1 MSNDKMTSRS
11 QEGSRRSS
19 CVCVCVCV
27 CVCMLIAFRNALFRS
42 RLPGDDMQNK
52 SERITELEI
61 IKEKRISF

>member
-1 MSNDKMTSRS
+1 M
-11 QEGSRRSS
+11 
-19 CVCVCVCV
+19 CVCVCV